1 MLLCCEET
9 VNKLGEKTML
19 QTPTVIFFFSL
30 GRSVQ
35 NFLGLTAIIIV
46 NFLRSMIEVLMMG
59 IFLLGDDN

>member
-19 QTPTVIFFFSL
+19 QTPTVIFFSL

-35 NFLGLTAIIIV
+35 NFLSLTAIIIV

>member
-1 MLLCCEET
+1 MLFCCEET

-19 QTPTVIFFFSL
+19 QTPTVIFFSL